1 MLFGRRAARS
11 RLLDARLRRTDRLG
25 RERPHR
31 GQLVALR
38 RDDRAGS
45 GEDERESADE
55 LRESSLEGVPIHAS
69 SRTNGVGWI
78 VRGIVPRAA
87 TTELPDVNCGKE
99 MRPMSA
105 EILKRKLRNFPVA
118 SLNER
123 IATS

>member
-1 MLFGRRAARS
+1 VAAGDVPDRRRHHPDCEAVRQ
-11 RLLDARLRRTDRLG
+11 RD
-25 RERPHR
+25 R
-31 GQLVALR
+31 GQVVALR

-55 LRESSLEGVPIHAS
+55 LRESPLEGVTIYALI
-69 SRTNGVGWI
+69 RTNRVGWI

-87 TTELPDVNCGKE
+87 TAELPDVNCGKE